1 MTGLIDCNNFFVSCE
16 RVFNPRLRGVPVAVL
31 SNNDGCMVALSNEAK
46 AIGLKR
52 GDPYFKVKEMCDRF
66 NVAVL
71 SGNHRLYG
79 DISARVMDTIASVA
93 GDVSIYSI
101 DEAFIDLSLFDGEGL
116 ESLGREIVRRVRRNT
131 GIPAS
136 LGIAPTKT
144 LAKIASHFAKK
155 YLAYRGV
162 CFIDNETRRRK
173 ALELTPIGDVWGVGR
188 RLLKRFGAYGIT
200 HAIQYADMAP
210 DDVEKIVNVAGQRTW
225 RELNGISCVD
235 IEDHD
240 AGRKQ
245 MCCTRSFGNSISSFG
260 QLCDVFALFATIVT
274 RRLREHHLAAK
285 GMSVFLQTNSFR
297 TDQPQYCPSAY
308 ALLMEPTS
316 DTMQIATAAHQAVHG
331 IFRTGYAFKRAG
343 IMITELV
350 PESAAQ
356 MSLFGDSDDRER
368 RRRLMSV
375 VDGINASSL
384 SHDRVH
390 IASYMP
396 AESCVNCG
404 HRSPNYSTCIK
415 DIIKI
420 NTNYGL
426 R

>member
-52 GDPYFKVKEMCDRF
+52 GDPYFKVKEMCERF

-93 GDVSIYSI
+93 GDVSVYSI

-136 LGIAPTKT
+136 FGIAPTKT

-155 YLAYRGV
+155 YLAYRGG